1 MKSQLEKTMS
11 LNLKRIGRLV
21 LAPFKG
27 FFITSWKASMKQ
39 PRPHADTFWAY
50 MKELIFYD
58 LRDFWAPFRYALK
71 EFLDE
76 LKRR

>member
-1 MKSQLEKTMS
+1 MS
-11 LNLKRIGRLV
+11 LSLKRIGRLL

-39 PRPHADTFWAY
+39 PRPDADTFWAY
-50 MKELIFYD
+50 IKKVIIHD
-58 LRDFWAPFRYALK
+58 LRDFWAPFHYAVK

>member
-1 MKSQLEKTMS
+1 MS
-11 LNLKRIGRLV
+11 LSLKRISRLI

-39 PRPHADTFWAY
+39 PRPDADTFWAY
-50 MKELIFYD
+50 TKQLIIQDF
-58 LRDFWAPFRYALK
+58 RDFWAPFRYAVK

-76 LKRR
+76 LNRR